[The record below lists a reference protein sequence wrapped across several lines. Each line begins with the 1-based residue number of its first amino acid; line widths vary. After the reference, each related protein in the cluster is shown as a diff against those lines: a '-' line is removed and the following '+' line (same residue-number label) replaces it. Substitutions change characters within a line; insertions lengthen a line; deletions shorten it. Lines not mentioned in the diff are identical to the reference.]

1 MTINEREVAIIGSG
15 CRFPGGANN
24 PAKLWALLCDPANL
38 SRDIPNL
45 EGYYHQKSSYHGHS
59 NVREAYLLHEDT
71 ARQFDAAFFGVNPV
85 EANVMDPQI
94 RLLLEVVYEA
104 LEAGGQTVD
113 GLKGSDTAVY
123 AGQMMNDYEQL
134 MLQDYDNLGTYH
146 ATGTSRAM
154 LSNRISYFFD
164 WHGPS
169 ITVDTACSSS
179 LVALDHAVQQLRS
192 GRSRTAIV
200 AGSNLIFNPTAFIAE
215 SNLQMLSAEGK
226 SRMWDAKANGY
237 ARGDGVAAVVL
248 KMRCVAEA
256 DGDPIECVIRE
267 TAVNQDG
274 KTSGP
279 TMPSAT
285 AQTHLIQQC
294 YDRAGLSLL
303 EPSNYPQFFEA
314 HGTGTAVGDP
324 IEAEA
329 IHSAFFPEGLLPN
342 GTPDTLFVGS
352 IKTVIGHTESTAG
365 LAGLLKASLLL
376 QHATIPPNLHFS
388 QLNPRIEPYRTKL
401 LVPTSLIPWPSLDKG
416 GRRRVSVNSFGFGGT
431 NAHAILEN
439 YAGLIQG
446 RKQDQIQQIVFRPFT
461 FSAATES
468 SLRSYLRTFC
478 DYLHQNKD
486 VDPRNLAYS
495 LDKRRTR
502 LPIATAIG
510 ACNIDDLRAKIENN
524 LQASELDSSKV
535 VGLRS
540 VDRKSPGEKPHILAI
555 FTGQGAQW
563 PQMGYDLITQSPS
576 SLAIIQRLQAR
587 LNQLPAA
594 DRPKWSIRE
603 ELRKGIGSR
612 VMEATLSQPL
622 CTAIQILQV
631 ELVRA
636 AGIHFTAVVGHSSG
650 EIAACYAAGLISAE
664 DAICIAYYRGLFS
677 DNLKGQDGKP
687 GAMMAVGTSVE
698 DAQELLEFPE
708 FQGRACVACVNSVS
722 SVTIS
727 GDRDAIEEL
736 KIIFEDEK
744 KFARILKLDQAYH
757 SHHTTS
763 NSTKYLHCLK
773 MLDIQINQG
782 GQHPPWFSTLDGLE
796 VLNHESLN
804 GFYWVRNMEQPVLFM
819 QAIQCACR
827 AMGAPDLVI
836 ELGPHSTLRSPVLQ
850 NIQDVVLNTVPYT
863 SLFRRGISC
872 ISAMAD
878 GLGYAWT
885 HLGKGEVNLQQYDCF
900 ISGTSEVNFV
910 KGLPTYS
917 WNHEK
922 EYWHESRYAKAV
934 RTRSGPVH
942 ELLGHMTPDS
952 TDHDIRWRQILRLS
966 EIEWLSGHQLQ
977 NLVVFPATG
986 YIVSVA
992 EAALTLC
999 QNEPV
1004 KLIELLGMNIMA
1016 ALVFEPSDLEVEVI
1030 LSLTGISRTHS
1041 AITADFKYHAGPAL
1055 ASNPLELKVSGQLR
1069 IQLGQPSHET
1079 LPSRPQIPPT
1089 LLPVSAS
1096 QLYRQLLS
1104 LGYQYGGTFATL
1116 ERLYRKLGA
1125 ATGFVSLIEPT
1136 QLLVHPGALDSALQ
1150 SMFLTYYSIQDDGTQ
1165 LSMHLP
1171 RRIERVTINPHLCQA
1186 TIAKD
1191 KALRFDTVHTEDLP
1205 HQDLHC
1211 NINIY
1216 PESQDSTI
1224 IQIQGLSAVPIV
1236 AHTSL
1241 DDREVFS
1248 RVVWDVADPNAS
1260 AFAWDEGISANES
1273 KEGDLLDRIACLY
1286 LVQLKHKTPT
1296 SHRPGVGEPYYGLY
1310 QLVDQITLPSSMG
1323 EPPYQQPLLQQD
1335 EEITAELFKDS
1346 TNKVDIKILSQ
1357 FGKNLVAIVN
1367 GERQATDVAIEAN
1380 LTEEWYMNGLE
1391 LKPLGMCLSRLVK
1404 QVVHRYPHM
1413 NILELA
1419 SSMGAATKAVLQE
1432 VGPSFASYTVAAPNP
1447 ALWNPEQKWLEAYK
1461 HKISFKP
1468 LDLALDLLSQGFAES
1483 TYDLIVAPLSLHGE
1497 TNIAGTLQ
1505 NVRALLNPGGRLI
1518 VLELSSANRPYYS
1531 LVCGLFSHWRHGDTD
1546 SRASIG
1552 VSMTEWDRLL
1562 LSAGFSGIDT
1572 EVTKTCGMIP
1582 FTVFI
1587 SQAVDDMV
1595 SFLRNPLRNI
1605 STESAPNLMIE
1616 ELIIIHDANR
1626 GSKGLV
1632 DENVHML
1639 EPHCHSVR
1647 VISSLGDVPEI
1658 PFEPDTVILCLIDI
1672 NTSVLQ
1678 NIMMQEWAALK
1689 KILLHTGVV
1698 VWVTQGR
1705 NFNNPYA
1712 NMILGLMRG
1721 ASRDNPALN
1730 YLLLDFEDIHVARNE
1745 IIAECLLRHVAIL
1758 QSHQRDNIQFSQETE
1773 LLIDQAGRH
1782 LIPRIMMDREMND
1795 RYNSNLREIRSQVNP
1810 STFDLHI
1817 LSTASEYDIVSEPRT
1832 AHRQTNAIHLR
1843 TTHSLLLPIRVLE
1856 YGYVHLVIGDD
1867 IQSSNKWIALSNTNS
1882 SVVSPPTELATP
1894 ITATS
1899 SSQVQLLWLTAQHLL
1914 AVTILS
1920 RLSKDDRVLIL
1931 NANPQFASIID
1942 DEAVVFGVRI
1952 TFAATDAGAA
1962 RRQGQKWVEIH
1973 QMATRRELERL
1984 TWGGFSAFIDMTPR
1998 SELESVGDQIALMLP
2013 PSCLKETMNSLT
2025 SETAW
2030 ISSIAKRSH
2039 MKNSI
2044 EQALARALTS
2054 LTKARGSEWE
2064 AAPTL
2069 LISDLPRSRD
2079 QPVPFTVVDW
2089 VTDSQISVRVRPVDS
2104 KISFPGNR
2112 TYWLVGLTGDLGL
2125 SLCEWML
2132 QHGAR
2137 YFVLTSRKPKVQSAW
2152 LDDMRARESIVRVTS
2167 CDITQRDQVAT
2178 LYDDICSTM
2187 PPIAGVAQG
2196 AMVLQDTAIQD
2207 MTLEQLLNVTSPKVE
2222 GSVHINEL
2230 FQTNT
2235 LDFFIF
2241 FSSAVAIVG
2250 NHGQANYAAAN
2261 TFMAG
2266 LAQQRRKRGLAA
2278 SVIDIGPVFDIGYLT
2293 KTDEDTEMGNISMQK
2308 GGLYRMST
2316 RDVHQIFAEA
2326 VLAGRCGSNTPI
2338 ELVSGI
2344 RRVSSAENHMPT
2356 WESWPIMSHLIKH
2369 HRDEIDATKSA
2380 VVTNV
2385 PIKLQLESCQSSGEI
2400 QDVIRNAFIHELEL
2414 LFQLD
2419 ADKLS
2424 KSELDATRFDQLG
2437 IDSITAVEIR
2447 GWFMKTLEVNIPI
2460 LKVLNGGSVIELV
2473 SIAVENLPARF
2484 TPRLTRH
2491 DTKEVE
2497 DTPTVTSQQEY
2508 DKRHDLR
2515 PIKEPSVSD
2524 TNSSQR
2530 VTMARDFG
2538 LEIERSIPVSFTQA
2552 RFYPSGFFLEDPFGL
2567 NHTAWARIMG
2577 TIDPKRLE
2585 QAVLSLT
2592 RQHEILRTAFFDHDG
2607 LQMQHILKRG
2617 HLQLKHQQISHPRE
2631 VAEISM
2637 SIQKRHMFDVSNG
2650 KTAHMVLLTQTPL
2663 DNFLIVGLH
2672 PLVLDGTSMP
2682 TLMKWLAFHYANPL
2696 TQHQV
2701 KQFRDAS
2708 QQQRFDY
2715 EAGNFE
2721 NDLQYWREEFPTPPA
2736 PLPLMTL
2743 SKVCERPVLK
2753 VYENIRAA
2761 CRIGPAIK
2769 AKVLNVCRRLRATPF
2784 LFYMATLRVLLLRLT
2799 VGGEDVTFAVA
2810 ESGRGHDATNMDVI
2824 GPLYN
2829 LVLVRLFIQRSI
2841 RFSDLVKHTRDKT
2854 YAALEHSKLPYPI
2867 LVEKLKL
2874 QENSKYFPFFQVF
2887 VDFRMGQREMIPWG
2901 KDNKL
2906 LLMGFD
2912 LNVPYD
2918 VYLDTIDELEG
2929 DCAHHFFFRKDLFDQ
2944 AAADKIAK
2952 DYEQLV
2958 CALAEQPDL
2967 VLADIKI

>member
-1 MTINEREVAIIGSG
+1 MTVDEREVAIIGSG
-15 CRFPGGANN
+15 CRFPGGASN

-45 EGYYHQKSSYHGHS
+45 EGYYHKKSSYHGHS

-71 ARQFDAAFFGVNPV
+71 IRQFDAAFFGINPV

-134 MLQDYDNLGTYH
+134 MLQDYDSLGTYH

-169 ITVDTACSSS
+169 VTVDTACSSS

-237 ARGDGVAAVVL
+237 ARGDGIAAIVL
-248 KMRCVAEA
+248 KMRCAAEA
-256 DGDPIECVIRE
+256 DGDPIECIIRE

-274 KTSGP
+274 KTPGP
-279 TMPSAT
+279 TIAP
-285 AQTHLIQQC
+285 AQAHLIQQC

-314 HGTGTAVGDP
+314 HGTGTVAGDP

-329 IHSAFFPEGLLPN
+329 IHSAFFPEGLLLDGAPE
-342 GTPDTLFVGS
+342 TLFVGS

-376 QHATIPPNLHFS
+376 QHATISPNLHFS
-388 QLNPRIEPYRTKL
+388 QLNPRIEPFYNKL
-401 LVPTSLIPWPSLDKG
+401 LVPTSLIPWPSLAKG
-416 GRRRVSVNSFGFGGT
+416 GRRRASVNSFGFGGT
-431 NAHAILEN
+431 NAHVILED
-439 YAGLIQG
+439 YTSPVRGL
-446 RKQDQIQQIVFRPFT
+446 KQDQLPQLAFRPFT

-478 DYLHQNKD
+478 DYLHQSKD

-502 LPIATAIG
+502 LPVATAIG
-510 ACNIDDLRAKIENN
+510 ACNIDDLRAKIESK
-524 LQASELDSSKV
+524 LQASEIDHSKSI
-535 VGLRS
+535 GLRS
-540 VDRKSPGEKPHILAI
+540 VSRKPPGEKPHILAI

-576 SLAIIQRLQAR
+576 SLQIIERLQNR
-587 LNQLPAA
+587 LNQLPAS

-603 ELRKGIGSR
+603 ELRKGTGSR
-612 VMEATLSQPL
+612 VMEAALSQPL

-636 AGIHFTAVVGHSSG
+636 AGIDFTAVVGHSSG
-650 EIAACYAAGLISAE
+650 EIAACYAAGLISAD

-677 DNLKGQDGKP
+677 DGLKGPDGKP

-708 FQGRACVACVNSVS
+708 FQSRACVACENSAS

-763 NSTKYLHCLK
+763 TSTKYLHSLK
-773 MLDIQINQG
+773 MLNIQIDQG
-782 GQHPPWFSTLDGLE
+782 GHRTSWFSTLDGLE
-796 VLNHESLN
+796 IINHDSLD
-804 GFYWVRNMEQPVLFM
+804 GYHWVRNMEQPVLFM
-819 QAIQCACR
+819 QAIQRACR
-827 AMGAPDLVI
+827 AMGTPDLVI
-836 ELGPHSTLRSPVLQ
+836 ELGPHSTLKSPVLQ
-850 NIQDVVLNTVPYT
+850 TIQDTVLNTVPYT
-863 SLFRRGISC
+863 SLFHRGISC
-872 ISAMAD
+872 ISTMAD
-878 GLGYAWT
+878 GIGYAWT
-885 HLGKGEVNLQQYDCF
+885 HLGKGQVDLQQYDCF
-900 ISGTSEVNFV
+900 VSDASEVKFV

-934 RTRSGPVH
+934 RTRPGPVH

-952 TDHDIRWRQILRLS
+952 TDRDIRWRHILRLS
-966 EIEWLSGHQLQ
+966 EIEWLSGHRLQ

-992 EAALTLC
+992 EAALILC
-999 QNEPV
+999 QNESV
-1004 KLIELLGMNIMA
+1004 KLIELLRMDIMA
-1016 ALVFEPSDLEVEVI
+1016 ALVFERNDLEVEVI
-1030 LSLTGISRTHS
+1030 LSLTGISRTNS

-1055 ASNPLELKVSGQLR
+1055 AANPLELKVS
-1069 IQLGQPSHET
+1069 
-1079 LPSRPQIPPT
+1079 
-1089 LLPVSAS
+1089 
-1096 QLYRQLLS
+1096 
-1104 LGYQYGGTFATL
+1104 
-1116 ERLYRKLGA
+1116 
-1125 ATGFVSLIEPT
+1125 
-1136 QLLVHPGALDSALQ
+1136 VHPGALDSALQ
-1150 SMFLTYYSIQDDGTQ
+1150 SMLLTYYSTQDDGTQ

-1171 RRIERVTINPHLCQA
+1171 RRIERVALNPHLCKAA
-1186 TIAKD
+1186 TAKD
-1191 KALRFDTVHTEDLP
+1191 KALQFDTVHTQDLP
-1205 HQDLHC
+1205 HQNLHC

-1216 PESQDSTI
+1216 PESQDMAI
-1224 IQIQGLSAVPIV
+1224 IQIQGLNAVPIV

-1260 AFAWDEGISANES
+1260 AFTWDEGISG
-1273 KEGDLLDRIACLY
+1273 KEAEQADLLDRVACLY
-1286 LVQLKHKTPT
+1286 LVKLKHKTPT
-1296 SHRPGVGEPYYGLY
+1296 THRPGIGEPYHGFYEFVG
-1310 QLVDQITLPSSMG
+1310 QISFSSSMG
-1323 EPPYQQPLLQQD
+1323 EPPYRQPFWQQD
-1335 EEITAELFKDS
+1335 EEEIMAEQFKDF
-1346 TNKVDIKILSQ
+1346 TNTVDMKLLSQ
-1357 FGKNLVAIVN
+1357 FGKNLVAVVN
-1367 GERQATDVAIEAN
+1367 CEREAMDIAIEAN
-1380 LTEEWYMNGLE
+1380 LTEEWYMNGLV
-1391 LKPLGMCLSRLVK
+1391 LKPFGLHLSRMVK
-1404 QVVHRYPHM
+1404 QIVHRYPHM

-1447 ALWNPEQKWLEAYK
+1447 ALWNSEQKWLEAYK

-1468 LDLALDLLSQGFAES
+1468 LDLTLDLPSQGFAES

-1497 TNIAGTLQ
+1497 TDIAKALR
-1505 NVRALLNPGGRLI
+1505 NVRALLKPGGRLI
-1518 VLELSSANRPYYS
+1518 VLELSSTIRPYYS
-1531 LVCGLFSHWRHGDTD
+1531 LVCGLFSHWRHGGTD
-1546 SRASIG
+1546 PRASIG
-1552 VSMTEWDRLL
+1552 VSTTEWDRLL
-1562 LSAGFSGIDT
+1562 LSTGFSGIDT
-1572 EVTKTCGMIP
+1572 QIDKPCGMLP
-1582 FTVFI
+1582 FTVFT
-1587 SQAVDDMV
+1587 SQAVDNMV
-1595 SFLRNPLRNI
+1595 SFLRSPLRDP
-1605 STESAPNLMIE
+1605 STELAPNLIIK
-1616 ELIIIHDANR
+1616 ELIVIHENNR
-1626 GSKGLV
+1626 GTKGLV

-1639 EPHCHSVR
+1639 EPHCRSVR
-1647 VISSLGDVPEI
+1647 VINSLRDVPEI
-1658 PFEPDTVILCLIDI
+1658 PFQPDTVILCLIDI
-1672 NTSVLQ
+1672 NTSVFQ
-1678 NIMMQEWAALK
+1678 NIMMHEWDALK
-1689 KILLHTGVV
+1689 QILLHTGAVI
-1698 VWVTQGR
+1698 WVTQGR
-1705 NFNNPYA
+1705 NSSNPYA

-1721 ASRDNPALN
+1721 ASRDNPALS
-1730 YLLLDFEDIHVARNE
+1730 YLLLDFEDLRVARNE
-1745 IIAECLLRHVAIL
+1745 IIAECLLRHVAIA
-1758 QSHQRDNIQFSQETE
+1758 QSHRRDNIQFSQETE

-1782 LIPRIMMDREMND
+1782 LIPRLMMDREMND
-1795 RYNSNLREIRSQVNP
+1795 RYNSNFREIRGQVHP
-1810 STFDLHI
+1810 SMFDLHI
-1817 LSTASEYDIVSEPRT
+1817 LRTASEYDVVSEPRT
-1832 AHRQTNAIHLR
+1832 AHRQTNGIHLR

-1856 YGYVHLVIGDD
+1856 YGYMYLMIGDD
-1867 IQSSNKWIALSNTNS
+1867 VQSCDKWIALSNTNS
-1882 SVVSPPTELATP
+1882 SAVCPPNELATP
-1894 ITATS
+1894 ITMS
-1899 SSQVQLLWLTAQHLL
+1899 SVSQAQLLWLTAQHLL
-1914 AVTILS
+1914 AVTVLG

-1931 NANPQFASIID
+1931 NASPQFASIID
-1942 DEAVVFGVRI
+1942 DEAVVYGVHI

-1962 RRQGQKWVEIH
+1962 RRQGQRWVEIH
-1973 QMATRRELERL
+1973 PMATRKELEKL
-1984 TWGGFSAFIDMTPR
+1984 TWGGFSAFVDMTPY
-1998 SELESVGDQIALMLP
+1998 SEMESVGDRIALTLP
-2013 PSCLKETMNSLT
+2013 PSCLKESMSSLT
-2025 SETAW
+2025 SKTAW
-2030 ISSIAKRSH
+2030 VSSITQRSH
-2039 MKNSI
+2039 MKNCI

-2054 LTKARGSEWE
+2054 LAKARGSKWE

-2069 LISDLPRSRD
+2069 LIGDLPKSCG

-2104 KISFPGNR
+2104 MISFPGNR
-2112 TYWLVGLTGDLGL
+2112 TYWLVGLTGDIGL

-2132 QHGAR
+2132 QRGAR
-2137 YFVLTSRKPKVQSAW
+2137 YFMLTSRKPKVEPAW
-2152 LDDMRARESIVRVTS
+2152 LDDIRARRVVARVTS
-2167 CDITQRDQVAT
+2167 CDITQRDQVVT

-2222 GSVHINEL
+2222 GSLHINEL
-2230 FQTNT
+2230 FQENT

-2266 LAQQRRKRGLAA
+2266 LAQQRRKKGLAA
-2278 SVIDIGPVFDIGYLT
+2278 SIIDIGPVFDIGYLT
-2293 KTDEDTEMGNISMQK
+2293 KAEEGTDMGNISMQK

-2326 VLAGRCGSNTPI
+2326 VVAGRCGSNAPI
-2338 ELVSGI
+2338 EIVSGV
-2344 RRVSSAENHMPT
+2344 RRVSSEENHMPT
-2356 WESWPIMSHLIKH
+2356 WESWPSMSHFIQ
-2369 HRDEIDATKSA
+2369 RRQDAMDVTKSA
-2380 VVTNV
+2380 VGTNI
-2385 PIKLQLESCQSSGEI
+2385 PIKLQLESCQSSSEI
-2400 QDVIRNAFIHELEL
+2400 HDVIRNAFIHEIEL

-2419 ADKLS
+2419 AEKLS

-2437 IDSITAVEIR
+2437 VDSITAVEIR
-2447 GWFMKTLEVNIPI
+2447 GWFMKTLEINIPV
-2460 LKVLNGGSVIELV
+2460 LKVLNGGSVSELV
-2473 SIAVENLPARF
+2473 SIAVENVPARF
-2484 TPRLTRH
+2484 TPRLMRH
-2491 DTKEVE
+2491 AAKEAE
-2497 DTPTVTSQQEY
+2497 NITIVTNQQE
-2508 DKRHDLR
+2508 DDNKHDPR
-2515 PIKEPSVSD
+2515 PIKEGLVSD

-2530 VTMARDFG
+2530 VTMARDSG
-2538 LEIERSIPVSFTQA
+2538 LEVERSIPVSFTQA
-2552 RFYPSGFFLEDPFGL
+2552 RFYPSGFFLEDQFGL
-2567 NHTAWARIMG
+2567 NHTAWARITG
-2577 TIDPKRLE
+2577 TIDLKRLK

-2592 RQHEILRTAFFDHDG
+2592 QQHEILRTAFFDQGG

-2617 HLQLKHQQISHPRE
+2617 HLQLKHQHISHLRE

-2637 SIQKRHMFDVSNG
+2637 SIQKGHKFDVSSG
-2650 KTAHMVLLTQTPL
+2650 KTVHMVLLTQTPL

-2708 QQQRFDY
+2708 QQQRLDY
-2715 EAGNFE
+2715 EAGKFE
-2721 NDLQYWREEFPTPPA
+2721 NDLRYWREEFPTPPA

-2743 SKVCERPVLK
+2743 AKVSERPVLK
-2753 VYENIRAA
+2753 AYENIRAA
-2761 CRIGPAIK
+2761 CRIGPDIK
-2769 AKVLNVCRRLRATPF
+2769 AKILNVCRSLQVTPF
-2784 LFYMATLRVLLLRLT
+2784 HFYMAALRVLLLRFT

-2829 LVLVRLFIQRSI
+2829 LVLVRLFSQPSV
-2841 RFSDLVKHTRDKT
+2841 RFSDLLKHTRNKT

-2867 LVEKLKL
+2867 LVEK
-2874 QENSKYFPFFQVF
+2874 
-2887 VDFRMGQREMIPWG
+2887 
-2901 KDNKL
+2901 
-2906 LLMGFD
+2906 
-2912 LNVPYD
+2912 
-2918 VYLDTIDELEG
+2918 
-2929 DCAHHFFFRKDLFDQ
+2929 
-2944 AAADKIAK
+2944 
-2952 DYEQLV
+2952 
-2958 CALAEQPDL
+2958 
-2967 VLADIKI
+2967 